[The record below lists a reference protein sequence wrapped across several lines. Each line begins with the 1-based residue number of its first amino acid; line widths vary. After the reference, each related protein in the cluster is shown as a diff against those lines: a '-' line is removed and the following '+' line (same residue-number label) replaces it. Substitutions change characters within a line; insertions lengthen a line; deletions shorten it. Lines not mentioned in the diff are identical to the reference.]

1 MQRLAGA
8 ISGKPFFNCQHCM
21 NPSDIKTFVEKLR
34 LRSREVE
41 GKLSSPEVFG
51 DMSQFRRLSQELSK
65 LNVLFADFDRW
76 ESVLESLSGDKE
88 LLIREDDPE
97 MRALLEDEITAFEA
111 EAAGLENRI
120 QIALLPPDPND
131 AKNIIVGIKPAAGGD
146 EAALFAGE
154 LFRVYLHFAEA
165 QGWKTEVLDQTDTDL
180 GGIKD
185 VSFSLSGTDVYS
197 KMKFES
203 GVHRVQRVPATE
215 SGGRIHTSTVT
226 VAVMPEAEAVELDI
240 KPEDLRFDVFRSSGP
255 GGQCVNTTD
264 SAVRVTHIPS
274 GVSVASQQEKSQHRN
289 KEIALRI
296 LYARLLEY
304 KQQQEQEKL
313 AADKRSQVGTGDR
326 SERIRTY
333 NFPQNRVTDHRFNV
347 SSFDLP
353 KLMTGDLG
361 LILDPILKIVCEQ
374 QLEKLRQG

>member
-1 MQRLAGA
+1 MTPADIAKHITRLQERGA
-8 ISGKPFFNCQHCM
+8 EL
-21 NPSDIKTFVEKLR
+21 EKL
-34 LRSREVE
+34 
-41 GKLSSPEVFG
+41 LSSGEVFS
-51 DMSQFRRLSQELSK
+51 DMANFRRLSQEHSK
-65 LNVLFADFDRW
+65 LAALFSDFEAW
-76 ESVLESLSGDKE
+76 QSALESMDDDKE
-88 LLIREDDPE
+88 MLLTENDPE
-97 MRALLEDEITAFEA
+97 MRSLLEEEISSLA
-111 EAAGLENRI
+111 EKSSRLEERI
-120 QIALLPPDPND
+120 QLALLPPDPND

-154 LFRVYLHFAEA
+154 LFRAYLHFAES
-165 QGWKTEVLDQTDTDL
+165 QGWKVEILDQTDTDL

-185 VSFSLSGTDVYS
+185 VSFSLSGCDVYS

-203 GVHRVQRVPATE
+203 GVHRVQRVPETE
-215 SGGRIHTSTVT
+215 AGGRIHTSTVT
-226 VAVMPEAEAVELDI
+226 VAVMPEAEAVELNI
-240 KPEDLRFDVFRSSGP
+240 KPEELRFDVFRSSGP

-274 GVSVASQQEKSQHRN
+274 GLSVASQQEKSQHRN

-296 LYARLLEY
+296 LYARLLEH

-333 NFPQNRVTDHRFNV
+333 NFPQNRVTDHRYNV

-353 KLMTGDLG
+353 KVMEGEFS
-361 LILDPILKIVCEQ
+361 LILDQILKITCEER
-374 QLEKLRQG
+374 LNELRGV